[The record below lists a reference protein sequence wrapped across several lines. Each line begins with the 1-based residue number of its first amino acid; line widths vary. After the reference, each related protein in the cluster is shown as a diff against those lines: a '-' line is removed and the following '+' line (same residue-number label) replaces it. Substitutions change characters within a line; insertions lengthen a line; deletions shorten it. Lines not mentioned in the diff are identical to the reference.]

1 MYTNIFSDLPN
12 QVILGTFTP
21 FGCGSISSPKSQVI
35 SMMFNQD
42 GGMMLSKKGTTV
54 REWIWPSKGKLDDP
68 VEIWVN
74 KFITVKISGRF
85 AITLI
90 YKWHPQSISL
100 SLAPVKC
107 KPFPPQLPEASL
119 HDVNTMSEEARKLFK
134 AYKVKCK
141 QMKCI
146 TQNKDPSSL
155 TDSVDIATFDPVM
168 DISPMSDVVAI
179 IKLRGLQTKAKH
191 ILLQWLDHYRFAL
204 GIETRHICK
213 MPKFPQKVVRRR
225 ISTAKF
231 PLKQSTK
238 ESNENKEYLRYQ
250 NTFLKLKGMFKPL
263 PLRQIQKTPAS
274 SPPVRLPLPIE
285 NKDAWFA
292 SQLVC
297 PVVLRWALC
306 GNERNKC
313 HCSTCRIPEV
323 TDLEYDHLIFDQLS
337 SVDQIIIVYVFSAKK
352 KDRTMREMAKL
363 YTKLNRHR
371 SMPCV
376 QCHSD
381 AFRLMKYNVIT
392 ASKFTSSKSPLLVQR
407 HNVIPGI
414 FLMYIRGKLL
424 FANFIFNG
432 YGTSAKDL
440 QKQTV
445 KTRSDY
451 HMGYFLPNDFRIRA
465 QPTSC
470 FENEDTF
477 L

>member
-1 MYTNIFSDLPN
+1 MCVPTKAARSVGRRGRPSPLEEDR
-12 QVILGTFTP
+12 
-21 FGCGSISSPKSQVI
+21 SSV
-35 SMMFNQD
+35 
-42 GGMMLSKKGTTV
+42 KGI
-54 REWIWPSKGKLDDP
+54 R
-68 VEIWVN
+68 
-74 KFITVKISGRF
+74 
-85 AITLI
+85 
-90 YKWHPQSISL
+90 
-100 SLAPVKC
+100 
-107 KPFPPQLPEASL
+107 
-119 HDVNTMSEEARKLFK
+119 
-134 AYKVKCK
+134 
-141 QMKCI
+141 
-146 TQNKDPSSL
+146 PSSL

-306 GNERNKC
+306 GNGRNKC

-381 AFRLMKYNVIT
+381 AFRLMKYNIIT

-414 FLMYIRGKLL
+414 FLGQQTLGKIAARWSSEGHGGSSVFPQEQGRMIL
-424 FANFIFNG
+424 FSLSFKGKCEVNC
-432 YGTSAKDL
+432 
-440 QKQTV
+440 
-445 KTRSDY
+445 SDVTTL
-451 HMGYFLPNDFRIRA
+451 GLDFFG
-465 QPTSC
+465 QSSTD
-470 FENEDTF
+470 NECDCP
-477 L
+477 

>member
-74 KFITVKISGRF
+74 KFITVKISGRS
-85 AITLI
+85 AITLV

-107 KPFPPQLPEASL
+107 KPFPPQLPEASF
-119 HDVNTMSEEARKLFK
+119 HDVNTVSEEARKLFK
-134 AYKVKCK
+134 AYKAKCK

-146 TQNKDPSSL
+146 TQNKGPSGL

-168 DISPMSDVVAI
+168 DISPMSDVVAV
-179 IKLRGLQTKAKH
+179 IKLRGLQIKAKH
-191 ILLQWLDHYRFAL
+191 ILLQWLNHYRFAL
-204 GIETRHICK
+204 GLETRHICK
-213 MPKFPQKVVRRR
+213 MPKFPQKAVRRVA
-225 ISTAKF
+225 TAKF

-263 PLRQIQKTPAS
+263 PVRQIQKTPAS
-274 SPPVRLPLPIE
+274 SPPFRLPLPIE

-297 PVVLRWALC
+297 PVVLRWTLC
-306 GNERNKC
+306 GKERSKC
-313 HCSTCRIPEV
+313 QCSTYHIPEV

-337 SVDQIIIVYVFSAKK
+337 SVDQIVIVYVFSAKK
-352 KDRTMREMAKL
+352 KDKTMKEMAKL
-363 YTKLNRHR
+363 YRKLNRHR
-371 SMPCV
+371 SMPCI
-376 QCHSD
+376 QCRSD

-414 FLMYIRGKLL
+414 FLMYIQGKLL

-451 HMGYFLPNDFRIRA
+451 HMGYFLPSDFRIRA

-470 FENEDTF
+470 FENKDTF